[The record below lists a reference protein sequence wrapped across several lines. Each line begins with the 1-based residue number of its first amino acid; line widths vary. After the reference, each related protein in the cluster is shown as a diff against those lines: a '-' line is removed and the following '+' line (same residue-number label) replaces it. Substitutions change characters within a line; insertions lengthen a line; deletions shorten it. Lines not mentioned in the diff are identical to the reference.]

1 MSDFETN
8 ILYGPAF
15 EQCVACSKFIL
26 DAYIEN
32 KEDFMLNV
40 LNDPSFIH
48 KVTKLQD
55 ELDKYNDL

>member
-1 MSDFETN
+1 MSDFENN
-8 ILYGPAF
+8 IFYGKAF

-26 DAYIEN
+26 DEYISNRDEFIL
-32 KEDFMLNV
+32 KV

-55 ELDKYNDL
+55 